1 MTRKVVVR
9 ATGRY
14 VPSKTLNNKDF
25 EKIVDTTDEW
35 IVTRT
40 GIRERHF
47 CLPPESNST
56 MAEAACRQALDRAG
70 VKPEE
75 IDVIVLATVT
85 PEKIFPATACILQGK
100 LGAKNAIA
108 WDVNAACS
116 GFIYA
121 LSSAHSFLLQPKYRY
136 ALVVGSELMSS
147 IADYTDRNT
156 CVLFGDAASAF
167 LLEGVETEKKV
178 GITSFA
184 LGCDGT
190 QIDILYQSA
199 GGSKRPSTIETVL
212 GREHFVRMDGQ
223 VVFKK
228 AVRVMADVV
237 LELVNNSGVKL
248 EEVRW
253 FIPHQANI
261 RIIQSAGN
269 RLGVPPEKVYI
280 NIDRYGNTT
289 AASIPVCVDELWEQ
303 GKIVDGDQLIL
314 FTFGAGL
321 TWGSCHIIWGGP

>member
-136 ALVVGSELMSS
+136 ALVVGCRLH
-147 IADYTDRNT
+147 
-156 CVLFGDAASAF
+156 
-167 LLEGVETEKKV
+167 
-178 GITSFA
+178 
-184 LGCDGT
+184 
-190 QIDILYQSA
+190 
-199 GGSKRPSTIETVL
+199 RPQHLRPLRRRGE
-212 GREHFVRMDGQ
+212 R
-223 VVFKK
+223 
-228 AVRVMADVV
+228 
-237 LELVNNSGVKL
+237 
-248 EEVRW
+248 
-253 FIPHQANI
+253 
-261 RIIQSAGN
+261 
-269 RLGVPPEKVYI
+269 VPPRRRRDGEESRDHVVRARLRRDA
-280 NIDRYGNTT
+280 DRHPLPIRRRKQE
-289 AASIPVCVDELWEQ
+289 AVHDR
-303 GKIVDGDQLIL
+303 DR
-314 FTFGAGL
+314 
-321 TWGSCHIIWGGP
+321 TWP